1 MFEFAGVSALLLW
14 FYCFTVM
21 SIHPLVGGTTLIFF
35 KIGKAN
41 NCAKTFRKFQKFCT
55 KCSVKLTLSGFFVKI
70 CLKYKKENVILLLPK
85 TANPLTG

>member
-35 KIGKAN
+35 KIGMNSFCKN
-41 NCAKTFRKFQKFCT
+41 WKFPKFCS
-55 KCSVKLTLSGFFVKI
+55 KCSCKLKI
-70 CLKYKKENVILLLPK
+70 IGIFCLKIAKNTKNLLEDR
-85 TANPLTG
+85 